1 MQRVE
6 TLCETLQEQLKEG
19 ASIEQLLLTVQMIQS
34 ELLHLQSTSPESAA
48 SHPIAIHIPS
58 AFEHILNP
66 PADQEDTA
74 EREHIVLEFDMEE
87 MDRELE
93 EVRKNAESK
102 NTISL
107 KNRPAFTFDPVQD
120 IPTLSQHIVHS
131 QPVESKPT
139 EPVFV
144 TKPEPVTETPSM
156 QKPSEPI
163 PEKTGIHPSE
173 QPATTSLND
182 RLKEEKR
189 EISDTLQQTPIKDL
203 RKAIGINDR
212 YLFIQSLFKGD
223 DVMFDRSIKTIN
235 DFAIYPEAEFWIKR
249 ELKLKLGWE
258 DDSDAVRAFDQLVK
272 RRFAAT

>member
-34 ELLHLQSTSPESAA
+34 ELLHLQSTAPESATP
-48 SHPIAIHIPS
+48 HPIAIHIPS

-66 PADQEDTA
+66 PADHDEITEKQ
-74 EREHIVLEFDMEE
+74 HIVLEFDMEE

-93 EVRKNAESK
+93 EMRKNAESK
-102 NTISL
+102 NTFSL
-107 KNRPAFTFDPVQD
+107 KNRPAFSFDPAQD
-120 IPTLSQHIVHS
+120 IPTLSQHMVHPQS
-131 QPVESKPT
+131 TESKQE
-139 EPVFV
+139 EPLVPAEPELK
-144 TKPEPVTETPSM
+144 KPLEQVP
-156 QKPSEPI
+156 QK
-163 PEKTGIHPSE
+163 TLE
-173 QPATTSLND
+173 QPQEISAASLND
-182 RLKEEKR
+182 RLKQEKR
-189 EISDTLQQTPIKDL
+189 EVSDTLQQTPIKDL

-258 DDSDAVRAFDQLVK
+258 DDSEAVRQFDQLVK

>member
-34 ELLHLQSTSPESAA
+34 ELLHLQSTSPESPA
-48 SHPIAIHIPS
+48 SQPIAIHIPS

-66 PADQEDTA
+66 PAAQEDAA

-93 EVRKNAESK
+93 EIRKNAESK

-107 KNRPAFTFDPVQD
+107 KNRPAFPFDPVQD
-120 IPTLSQHIVHS
+120 IPTLSHHIVHS
-131 QPVESKPT
+131 QPVESKPAAPVVAPKS
-139 EPVFV
+139 EPVA
-144 TKPEPVTETPSM
+144 E
-156 QKPSEPI
+156 KPSESI
-163 PEKTGIHPSE
+163 PEKTVIRPSE
-173 QPATTSLND
+173 QPATASLND

-223 DVMFDRSIKTIN
+223 EVMFDRSIKTIN

-258 DDSDAVRAFDQLVK
+258 DDSDAVRQFDQLVK